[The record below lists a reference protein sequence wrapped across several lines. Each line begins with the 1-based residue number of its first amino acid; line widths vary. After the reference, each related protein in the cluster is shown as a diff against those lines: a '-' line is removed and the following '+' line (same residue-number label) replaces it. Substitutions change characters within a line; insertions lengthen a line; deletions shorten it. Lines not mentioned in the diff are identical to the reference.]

1 MLYNGRQNHTPLVGQ
16 KSKTMAKLPK
26 DPSDVVC
33 LVVDNGLF
41 VELALKLS
49 KTFKKVYY
57 YVPWESAF
65 AKMNLAY
72 IGYGLE
78 GLTVV
83 DSIYGPHFDEV
94 DLFCFPDI
102 YMGWEQVHLEKM
114 GKKVWGSRTGE
125 CLELNREG
133 MKEILKATNMPVG
146 KYTHVKGIANLRAF
160 LKENENVYVK
170 IDKYRGTFE
179 TFHSAN
185 YKEVEPKLDEVEFN
199 LGAFK
204 HVLEFTVEECLPDR
218 VEVGTDCW
226 AITDDEGQCQYPENL
241 ISGIEIKDVG
251 FASIFKKYKD
261 LPEVVTRFNE
271 RMKPVFAAYNWRG
284 FVSTEVRVGKD
295 MKPYMIDLC
304 ARAPSPPNEL
314 YQEQYENLAECIWYG
329 ANGIV
334 IEPEAT
340 ATYGAEIMLHSS
352 WADKGWQ
359 PISFPEE
366 IRDMVKL
373 RNAVKIDGVYY
384 AVPQA
389 VGLPECGAVIGLGET
404 MKEALDNAVENAEQV
419 TGYYLEAKMGAI
431 ENIKEEINKLD
442 KLNLNMFGKDT
453 VNDINKA

>member
-1 MLYNGRQNHTPLVGQ
+1 
-16 KSKTMAKLPK
+16 MAEPK
-26 DPSDVVC
+26 DPKDVVA

-41 VELALKLS
+41 VELALKLA
-49 KTFKKVYY
+49 KTYKKVYY

-72 IGYGLE
+72 IGHGFEDQNLF
-78 GLTVV
+78 VV

-102 YMGWEQVHLEKM
+102 YMGWEQVALEKQ
-114 GKKVWGSRTGE
+114 GKIVWGSRTGE
-125 CLELNREG
+125 CLELQRRG
-133 MKEILKATNMPVG
+133 MKDILKALDMPVG
-146 KYTHVKGIANLRAF
+146 KYWHIKGIANLRAF
-160 LKENENVYVK
+160 LKDNENVYVK

-179 TFHSAN
+179 TFCSPN
-185 YKEVEPKLDEVEFN
+185 YKSVEPKLDEVESQ

-204 HVLEFTVEECLPDR
+204 HIIEFTVEACLPDR

-226 AITDDEGQCQYPENL
+226 AITTPEGECKYPEHL

-251 FASIFKKYKD
+251 FASIFKKYSD

-284 FVSTEVRVGKD
+284 FVSTEVRIGKD
-295 MKPYMIDLC
+295 MEPYMIDLC

-314 YQEQYENLAECIWYG
+314 YQEQYANLAECIWYG

-334 IEPEAT
+334 VEPQAT
-340 ATYGAEIMLHSS
+340 AKYGAEIMLHSS

-359 PISFPEE
+359 PIEFPEE

-373 RNAVKIDGVYY
+373 RNATKINGTYY
-384 AVPQA
+384 AIPQA
-389 VGLPECGAVIGLGET
+389 VGLPECGAVIGLGDT
-404 MKEALDNAVENAEQV
+404 MEEAMDNAVENAEQI

-431 ENIKEEINKLD
+431 DNIKEEIQKLEE
-442 KLNLNMFGKDT
+442 LGLNMYNEK
-453 VNDINKA
+453 

>member
-1 MLYNGRQNHTPLVGQ
+1 
-16 KSKTMAKLPK
+16 MAKSSEIKDPK
-26 DPSDVVC
+26 DVVA

-41 VELALKLS
+41 VELAIKLA
-49 KTFKKVYY
+49 KTYKKVYY

-65 AKMNLAY
+65 AKMNLAF
-72 IGYGLE
+72 IGHGFDELH
-78 GLTVV
+78 VV

-102 YMGWEQVHLEKM
+102 YMGWEQEHLEKM

-133 MKEILKATNMPVG
+133 MKEIIKELGMPVG
-146 KYTHVKGIANLRAF
+146 KFTHIKGMANLRAF
-160 LKENENVYVK
+160 LKENEDVYVK

-204 HVLEFTVEECLPDR
+204 HIIEFTVEECLPDR

-226 AITDDEGQCQYPENL
+226 AITDDNGVCQYPEHL

-251 FASIFKKYKD
+251 FASIFKRYD
-261 LPEVVTRFNE
+261 ELPEPMTRFNE
-271 RMKPVFAAYNWRG
+271 KMRPVFAAYNWRG
-284 FVSTEVRVGKD
+284 FVSTEVRIGKD

-314 YQEQYENLAECIWYG
+314 YQEQYSNVAECVWYG

-340 ATYGAEIMLHSS
+340 AKYGCEIMLHSS

-359 PISFPEE
+359 PVSFPEE
-366 IRDMVKL
+366 IRDYVKL
-373 RNAVKIDGVYY
+373 RNATKIDGIYY
-384 AVPQA
+384 AIPQA
-389 VGLPECGAVIGLGET
+389 VGLPECGAVIGLGDTLE
-404 MKEALDNAVENAEQV
+404 EAIDHATENAEQV
-419 TGYYLEAKMGAI
+419 TGYYMEAKMGAI
-431 ENIKEEINKLD
+431 EEIREQIAKLD
-442 KLNLNMFGKDT
+442 ELGLNAFDE
-453 VNDINKA
+453 D